1 MECMW
6 LVEFEGCL
14 GPAECITA
22 TESEMSRDAGNRQIC
37 SERTQV

>member
-1 MECMW
+1 MECIW
-6 LVEFEGCL
+6 LVGFEGCL

-22 TESEMSRDAGNRQIC
+22 TEFEMSRDAGDGQIC

>member
-6 LVEFEGCL
+6 FVVFEGGL

-22 TESEMSRDAGNRQIC
+22 TVFEMSRDSGDRQIC
-37 SERTQV
+37 SEHTQV

>member
-6 LVEFEGCL
+6 LFVFEGGV

-22 TESEMSRDAGNRQIC
+22 TGFEMSRDAGDRQIS
-37 SERTQV
+37 SEHTQV